1 MKAHKKRVAKIKP
14 VNSSTVYVYMNNLT
28 GYLNEITLLVLNE
41 IISAHVRKRNVMKEN
56 WNSLNWKQP

>member
-1 MKAHKKRVAKIKP
+1 MKARKKGVAKIKP
-14 VNSSTVYVYMNNLT
+14 VNSSTVYVYMNNLK

-56 WNSLNWKQP
+56 WNSLN